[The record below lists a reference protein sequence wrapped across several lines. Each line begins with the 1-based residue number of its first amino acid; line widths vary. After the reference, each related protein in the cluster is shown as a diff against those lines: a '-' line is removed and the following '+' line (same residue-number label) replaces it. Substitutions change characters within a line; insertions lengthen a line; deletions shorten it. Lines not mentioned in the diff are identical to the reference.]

1 MLRFQKENEVC
12 YDNFKD
18 ILYDVRFE
26 IATSKIMDTSLGEL
40 EEIILAEFQ
49 LEDANG
55 DDLLAI
61 SLARDCLAKCRKLSL
76 TPF

>member
-61 SLARDCLAKCRKLSL
+61 SLWPETAWQNAEN
-76 TPF
+76 FH